1 MLTLYRL
8 ILTLALPVLLAAT
21 AWRRLRGRGVAQ
33 EAEERLGLIP
43 AQPGR
48 PLWLH
53 GASNGE
59 ITSARWLIEELL
71 ARDPDRPLLI
81 TCNNP
86 SARAMVQ
93 GWALPR
99 TTALLAP
106 WDTPGCLRRFLA
118 RAKPRA
124 LVTIENELWPER
136 ISRTA
141 AAGLPVIA
149 LGAR

>member
-8 ILTLALPVLLAAT
+8 ILTLALPVLLAAA

-33 EAEERLGLIP
+33 EAEQRLGLIP

-93 GWALPR
+93 GWALPPHHR
-99 TTALLAP
+99 PARP
-106 WDTPGCLRRFLA
+106 PGTR
-118 RAKPRA
+118 P
-124 LVTIENELWPER
+124 
-136 ISRTA
+136 A
-141 AAGLPVIA
+141 ACAASSPGRNR
-149 LGAR
+149 GRW